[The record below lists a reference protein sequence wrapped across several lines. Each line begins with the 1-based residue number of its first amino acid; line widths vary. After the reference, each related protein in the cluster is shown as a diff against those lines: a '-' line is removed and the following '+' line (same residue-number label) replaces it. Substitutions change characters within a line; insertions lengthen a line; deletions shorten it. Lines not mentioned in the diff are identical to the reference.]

1 MNAAADAAKDTS
13 NFSIAYAAMNF
24 VVAFIAV
31 TPVFSIAY
39 AAMNLSARLSA
50 RLSSFSIA
58 YAAMNS
64 RILAEC

>member
-1 MNAAADAAKDTS
+1 MNTRPSSALALLS
-13 NFSIAYAAMNF
+13 FSIAYAAMNF

-31 TPVFSIAY
+31 TPIFSIAY
-39 AAMNLSARLSA
+39 AAMNHATNCTLIYCH
-50 RLSSFSIA
+50 FSIA